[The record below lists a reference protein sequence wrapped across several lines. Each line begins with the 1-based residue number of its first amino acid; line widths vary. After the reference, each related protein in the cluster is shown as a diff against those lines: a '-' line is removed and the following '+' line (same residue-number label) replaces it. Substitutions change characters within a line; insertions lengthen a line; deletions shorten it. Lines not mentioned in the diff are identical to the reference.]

1 MNASRESRNLDALR
15 GTAVLCVLIAHLLI
29 FNVAQFSREDY
40 RGWFQPRALGLLG
53 VLFFFV
59 HTSLVL
65 MFSLERQERKQG
77 GGGLWLPFMTRRVF
91 RIYPLSTF
99 VILVIVLLGIPSSHL
114 GAHTLSVFSPLNAK
128 TIISN
133 LLLAQNLT
141 ETGSILSPLWSLP
154 YEIQMYVF
162 LPALFIIARKI
173 RRPGTLMACWLL
185 AAGLSFFQQTVGRI
199 PDLAI
204 YVPCFIPGVM
214 AFRLTEMWKP
224 RLPSWLWLPWLML
237 LAVAYMRIW
246 DPADPYSAANVQR
259 GMVICL
265 FVGLSIPLF
274 REIQASAITVPA
286 HLIAKYSYG
295 IYLAHYVCIWL
306 AFVALEHQSPALQW
320 VVFWVA
326 MVGLPVAMFHGI
338 ESPLIGVG
346 QRVAARIRFRREMP
360 APLPEHVTS

>member
-1 MNASRESRNLDALR
+1 LNASRESRNLDALR

-29 FNVAQFSREDY
+29 FSGHE
-40 RGWFQPRALGLLG
+40 GGGEWFRPRALGLLG

-91 RIYPLSTF
+91 RIYPLSIF
-99 VILVIVLLGIPSSHL
+99 VILIIVLLRIPSSHL
-114 GAHTLSVFSPLNAK
+114 GPGTLQVYSPLDVK
-128 TIISN
+128 TVVSN

-162 LPALFIIARKI
+162 LPALFLLVRKAP
-173 RRPGTLMACWLL
+173 RVSWLFAGWAL
-185 AAGLSFFQQTVGRI
+185 AAALSFFQQSVGRI

-204 YVPCFIPGVM
+204 YVPCFVPGVM
-214 AFRLTEMWKP
+214 AYRLTADWKP
-224 RLPSWLWLPWLML
+224 RVPSWLWLPWLAL
-237 LAVAYMRIW
+237 LALIYMRVW
-246 DPADPYSAANVQR
+246 DPAAPYSAANVQR
-259 GMVICL
+259 GMFICL
-265 FVGLSIPLF
+265 LVGLSIPLF
-274 REIQASAITVPA
+274 REIQAPAVTVPA

-295 IYLAHYVCIWL
+295 IYLAHYICIWL
-306 AFVALEHQSPALQW
+306 AFMALGHLSPLLRW
-320 VVFWVA
+320 LVFWAA
-326 MVGLPVAMFHGI
+326 MVGLPVALFHGI

-346 QRVAARIRFRREMP
+346 QKAAARIRPRRERTV
-360 APLPEHVTS
+360 PLPERVTS